1 VKLLSQPAT
10 FIYRLWY
17 FFGSLTLT
25 EHDCNMSRLGVFQ
38 NNGLYITLK
47 QLSLFVTEKKTNQTK
62 TLDNNNNAA

>member
-1 VKLLSQPAT
+1 
-10 FIYRLWY
+10 
-17 FFGSLTLT
+17 
-25 EHDCNMSRLGVFQ
+25 MSRLGVFQ